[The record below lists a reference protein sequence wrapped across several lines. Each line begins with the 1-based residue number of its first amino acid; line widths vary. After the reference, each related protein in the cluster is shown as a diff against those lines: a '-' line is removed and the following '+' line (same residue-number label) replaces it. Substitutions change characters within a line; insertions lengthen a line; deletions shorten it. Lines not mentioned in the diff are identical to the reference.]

1 MKSMEP
7 PTRNTPIGN
16 LFLPAIG
23 ILAFLGVI
31 VIGVIPSAREIE
43 HTRTAIARLQADLRQ
58 QEALL
63 PVFQSLQER
72 RQQTL
77 PEGIHV
83 YAREPLEIDD
93 LAALPDVFEELAR
106 RAGLELVSATPQVR
120 SLRDGREMLRVDTRM
135 RGEFQTFNTLLNRLN
150 KMPFVETIENLGID
164 VIESAHEMHLSVWLA
179 IR

>member
-1 MKSMEP
+1 MEP
-7 PTRNTPIGN
+7 SPRNAPSGN
-16 LFLPAIG
+16 LLLPAIG
-23 ILAFLGVI
+23 AMVFLAVLI
-31 VIGVIPSAREIE
+31 IGVIPAARETE
-43 HTRTAIARLQADLRQ
+43 RTRAAIVRLQSDLRQ

-63 PVFQSLQER
+63 PVFQSLQAR

-106 RAGLELVSATPQVR
+106 TSGLELIAATPQVR
-120 SLRDGREMLRVDTRM
+120 SLQDGREMLRIDTRM
-135 RGEFQTFNTLLNRLN
+135 RGEFQTFNALLNRLN
-150 KMPFVETIENLGID
+150 EMPYIETIENLGID
-164 VIESAHEMHLSVWLA
+164 ATASGHEMQLAVWLA